1 MIRPKQN
8 DKKVLKMNKIVLIG
22 NGFDLTHDL
31 NTSYSH
37 FIVWCFKQYGNALL
51 HGLEKKVS
59 DGLCSIKMKDNINLA
74 YWALVFQGWYFQRE
88 NPFIPWNETD
98 AFFETIKDKDLCD
111 FKIIS
116 PLFKRIWKQLSLG
129 WVDIE
134 NEYFSLLTEEKIS
147 MEEGLVKPDY
157 KELNKHLDILRDKL
171 IGYLKSES
179 EKDIPIIDK
188 INDIIYR
195 PIKEREIS
203 VAFKR
208 MFDSN
213 IPEDIEPC
221 STMFL
226 NFNYTKTPEK
236 YISKNSNVIVNYI
249 HGNLDNPE
257 SVIFGYGDE
266 LDPDF
271 KKLQNMNDNE
281 CMRHIKSIRYL
292 ESDNYRKMLEFV
304 ESDTFQ
310 VIILGHSCGNS
321 DRTLL
326 NTLFEHR
333 NCVSIKPYYY
343 VKEDGTDNYLDIIQN
358 ISRNFTDMK
367 MMRDRVVNK
376 TFCEAIK

>member
-1 MIRPKQN
+1 
-8 DKKVLKMNKIVLIG
+8 MNKIVLIG

-37 FIVWCFKQYGNALL
+37 FIVWCFKQYGSALL
-51 HGLEKKVS
+51 HGLEKEVS

-111 FKIIS
+111 FKITS
-116 PLFKRIWKQLSLG
+116 PLFKRIWKQLTLG

-134 NEYFSLLTEEKIS
+134 NEYFSLLTEEKIF
-147 MEEGLVKPDY
+147 MEEGFVKPDY
-157 KELNKHLDILRDKL
+157 KELNKHLDVLRDKL
-171 IGYLKSES
+171 IEYLKSES
-179 EKDIPIIDK
+179 EKDIPLIDK

-208 MFDSN
+208 MFDGS

-221 STMFL
+221 LTMFL

-236 YISKNSNVIVNYI
+236 YISKNSNVKVNYI
-249 HGNLDNPE
+249 HGNLDNPD

-367 MMRDRVVNK
+367 LMRDRVVNK
-376 TFCEAIK
+376 TYCESIK